1 MSTSILKKLW
11 NKLSTDY
18 LCLLN
23 QQEYCDVTI
32 KVGTKSNFRVFKAH
46 SLILRSRSQ
55 YFKNALSTCW
65 NKKDDDG
72 FFQVDLCGMNISEG
86 VFDKVLIYIYGG
98 CLPLDEIRPCEKLR
112 LMVTA
117 DMLMMDEFID
127 YLEHNIIQTEKNYIT
142 KETNKLLLVS
152 TQIPRCKKLLNV
164 CQQLMLRNP
173 ITFIQSVEFLSVS
186 REYIREL
193 LEFKILG
200 LDEVSIFDCI
210 IRWGI
215 HNTCEFNC
223 DLNSMDDIIDLI
235 KICSIDQFEALR
247 STIKDLV
254 PFIRF
259 FKFDPGF
266 FNEKFG
272 PFKKL
277 IDHELYNQ
285 IIQYHKN
292 PNFLSLQKIYPFR
305 LNSTLISELHIST
318 ISSWIELP
326 EDQRDLF
333 SSPPII
339 KKFQDDNINFDSLP
353 FEFDLI
359 FRSQGKRISDSL
371 WREKVHNQGPTLT
384 IIKTVNQGIFGG
396 YKSASWKEKKIT
408 KGKHN
413 KIKKI
418 ECVDGGDGFIFQW
431 SNNNSF
437 DCVKIVCLKLQWIN
451 KHLDFDMFLGGSKMS
466 LDFRFGKGLSV
477 FNRESRHDKFEKGLM
492 YAIEEV
498 EIFKVLKKIS

>member
-72 FFQVDLCGMNISEG
+72 FFQVDLTNISEG

-98 CLPLDEIRPCEKLR
+98 CLPLDEIKPCEKLR

-127 YLEHNIIQTEKNYIT
+127 YLEHNIIQKEKYYIA

-173 ITFIQSVEFLSVS
+173 ITFIRSVEFLSVS

-193 LEFKILG
+193 LEFNVLG
-200 LDEVSIFDCI
+200 LDEESIFDSI
-210 IRWGI
+210 IKWGI
-215 HNTCEFNC
+215 HNTCEFTYEL
-223 DLNSMDDIIDLI
+223 DSVDIIDYV
-235 KICSIDQFEALR
+235 KNWSVDQFEALR
-247 STIKDLV
+247 STIKDLI
-254 PFIRF
+254 PLIRF
-259 FKFDPGF
+259 FKMDSCF

-272 PFKKL
+272 PFKRL
-277 IDHELYNQ
+277 IDYELYNQ
-285 IIQYHKN
+285 IIEYHKN
-292 PNFLSLQKIYPFR
+292 PNILSLHKIYPFR
-305 LNSTLISELHIST
+305 LNSTLISEFHIST
-318 ISSWIELP
+318 ISSWIEIP
-326 EDQRDLF
+326 EDQRDQY

-339 KKFQDDNINFDSLP
+339 KKLQGDDNFSSLP

-359 FRSQGKRISDSL
+359 FRSQGKRISDCL
-371 WREKVHNQGPTLT
+371 WRQKVHNQGPTLT

-396 YKSASWKEKKIT
+396 YKSAS
-408 KGKHN
+408 
-413 KIKKI
+413 
-418 ECVDGGDGFIFQW
+418 
-431 SNNNSF
+431 
-437 DCVKIVCLKLQWIN
+437 
-451 KHLDFDMFLGGSKMS
+451 
-466 LDFRFGKGLSV
+466 LSV
-477 FNRESRHDKFEKGLM
+477 FNRESRHDKLEKNLM

-498 EIFKVLKKIS
+498 EIFKVLKKVS